1 LKDKI
6 KGNFWWL
13 LIKLLPINVYHL
25 LNAHIQTP
33 MHRYHK
39 KYSFFSRILDV
50 WLFMKGAQGVKKS
63 IKKKK
68 IKEET

>member
-1 LKDKI
+1 
-6 KGNFWWL
+6 
-13 LIKLLPINVYHL
+13 
-25 LNAHIQTP
+25 